1 MTRILTNH
9 RTAKITAVGKYLPE
23 KILTN
28 FDMEKIVDTN
38 DAWIRSRT
46 GISERRQAAPGE
58 SSSVMATK
66 ACEEIIKKRKINP
79 KEIDCIIVATIT
91 PDSALPATACLVQN
105 NLGAVNAFGYDLS
118 AACSGFLYALD
129 NAARMIESGH
139 YNTVLVVGVE
149 AMSTILDYTDR
160 STCILFGDGAGAVLL
175 EADEEGKYGLIDS
188 VLRCDGSGGKFL
200 RIDAGGS
207 KMPATEETVRN
218 RMHFVKQDGKNVFK
232 AAVKWMADVAAE
244 VAKRNNLGKN
254 DIDLFIPH
262 QANKRIV
269 DATARR
275 LGLDDSRVLSNI
287 EKYGNTTGATIPLGI
302 YDAFRDGRLKSGD
315 NVILAA
321 FGAGYTWGAIYLR
334 WAEAV

>member
-1 MTRILTNH
+1 MIRTLTNR

-28 FDMEKIVDTN
+28 FDMEKLVDTN
-38 DAWIRSRT
+38 DEWIRSRT

-66 ACEEIIKKRKINP
+66 ACEEIIEKRKIDP

-139 YNTVLVVGVE
+139 YNKVLVVGVE

-160 STCILFGDGAGAVLL
+160 TTCILFGDGAGAVLL
-175 EADEEGKYGLIDS
+175 EADEEGKYGLMDS
-188 VLRCDGSGGKFL
+188 VLRCDGSGGEFL
-200 RIDAGGS
+200 KIDAGGS
-207 KMPATEETVRN
+207 KMPTTEETVRN

-232 AAVKWMADVAAE
+232 SAVKWMADVSAE
-244 VAKRNNLGKN
+244 VAKRNNLHNN

-262 QANKRIV
+262 QANQRIV

-275 LGLDDSRVLSNI
+275 LGIDNSKVLSNI
-287 EKYGNTTGATIPLGI
+287 EKYANTTGATIPLGI
-302 YDAFRDGRLKSGD
+302 HDAVRDGRLKAGD

-321 FGAGYTWGAIYLR
+321 FGAGFTWGAMYLR
-334 WAEAV
+334 WAETV